1 MPLQWECSGIPE
13 NTNNNNNNNNTF
25 HFTEQNSDTPKGS
38 WYIISVCAGVWVG
51 SRRLQEETDRTA
63 PTRAFLSGL
72 LFAFCSRS
80 AANILIP
87 KWKMS
92 WGNSIYEHVIGPAAT
107 NVFPLGPYLNLART
121 DSHHSHIRHYSPAA
135 SDCHLLPFGTGCS
148 IIAPTPT
155 EQFVKLQFF
164 HMPPLFLSCKE
175 FAICLQ
181 GVKTGAGSG
190 LSSGM
195 PHPKPTGCG
204 FQ

>member
-1 MPLQWECSGIPE
+1 MSLCLCNGNALGFQRIQITTTTTHSIFL
-13 NTNNNNNNNNTF
+13 NKTVIYQKA
-25 HFTEQNSDTPKGS
+25 HDTL
-38 WYIISVCAGVWVG
+38 SVCAGVWVG

-63 PTRAFLSGL
+63 PTRAFLSVL

-107 NVFPLGPYLNLART
+107 NVFPLGPYLNLAWT
-121 DSHHSHIRHYSPAA
+121 DSHHGHIRHYSPAA
-135 SDCHLLPFGTGCS
+135 SDCHLFPFGTGCS

-155 EQFVKLQFF
+155 QQFMKLQFF

-175 FAICLQ
+175 VSICL
-181 GVKTGAGSG
+181 
-190 LSSGM
+190 
-195 PHPKPTGCG
+195 
-204 FQ
+204 